1 MTAKIKLN
9 AASGGGSVSLQAPS
23 SSSNNRVFTLPD
35 SADGTIAK
43 TSDIS
48 FTSYA
53 IIADVKASNAD
64 GGAFTTG
71 DWRTRDLNT
80 EISDVD
86 NIVSISSNQFTLSA
100 GTYLIEFEAPACRTG
115 VHQTRL
121 YNATTSSAVQ
131 DGSNQWA
138 GSGSGTSGNI
148 SFGYAT
154 ITISGSTAFEIQHR
168 SSVNGSGSGT
178 YGFGVGTSGS
188 MNWGSPIYTIVKI
201 FKQP

>member
-1 MTAKIKLN
+1 MSGKIKLN
-9 AASGGGSVSLQAPS
+9 SGSGGGSVSIEAPS
-23 SSSNNRVFTLPD
+23 SSSNNRVFSLPD

-64 GGAFTTG
+64 GGSFTTG

-86 NIVSISSNQFTLSA
+86 NIVSISSNQFTLAA

-138 GSGSGTSGNI
+138 GANSGTSGNR
-148 SFGYAT
+148 SFGYARV
-154 ITISGSTAFEIQHR
+154 TISGSTAFEIQHQ
-168 SSVNGSGSGT
+168 SGIDGTGSGT
-178 YGFGVGTSGS
+178 FGFGVGTSGY
-188 MNWGSPIYTIVKI
+188 MDWGSPIYTIVKI